1 MLATTPQWLPVSFS
15 ANHYHVQQDLQWFGP
30 MLSPTLLW
38 THCSPFFSP
47 LLTKPSS
54 HIGVLAILWL
64 HKTFSRLRAF
74 AVAEIIFLTFCWVFT
89 HKLPFQK
96 DFPGHLCNPLPWFII
111 FLKHLSVSSRAIY
124 FNLFILLIIYIPQ
137 NLYWTGFFCPI
148 LYLECLHE
156 CFITVNIHCLLK
168 KWITHNWFHQNE
180 IINLLKAACWTVLF
194 NRKCEGMIS
203 FKF

>member
-1 MLATTPQWLPVSFS
+1 MVWSFPLSYFPLNSLFAVFPPYLLNLPAVFVSLLFYDYIRHFLAL
-15 ANHYHVQQDLQWFGP
+15 GP
-30 MLSPTLLW
+30 
-38 THCSPFFSP
+38 
-47 LLTKPSS
+47 
-54 HIGVLAILWL
+54 
-64 HKTFSRLRAF
+64 F

-137 NLYWTGFFCPI
+137 NLYWTGFFCPV

-156 CFITVNIHCLLK
+156 CFITESIHCLLK

-180 IINLLKAACWTVLF
+180 MKLLTYSRQDAEQF
-194 NRKCEGMIS
+194 FFYRKCEGMIS